1 MYLIWKLVILHFSLL
16 NNVNFDIISHVKSHK
31 VAFVNCFQEIAI
43 VCKKSEQVVYL
54 LASTSILHFYCYH
67 GKLPEFIYYSSGYQ
81 LLLRG
86 PQLLPK

>member
-31 VAFVNCFQEIAI
+31 VAFVNCFQEIVI
-43 VCKKSEQVVYL
+43 VCKKSEQVVYSL
-54 LASTSILHFYCYH
+54 VLQFHIFTVIMESFLNLYTTD
-67 GKLPEFIYYSSGYQ
+67 SSGYQ